1 VSSEEPRRRG
11 RRRSEESRLSILN
24 AAFDL
29 VADGGQEFT
38 IEGIAARAGVSK
50 QTIYR
55 WWPTKG
61 DVLLESLAA
70 RADAQISTSDHG
82 SYERDLVHF
91 LNQTFKLLRPRGVRR
106 ALRSLMA
113 EAQHNPDLL
122 LRFREGFL
130 ERRRAALFQIVS
142 RAEDRGDLPPTV
154 RGELIGDI
162 VFGVIWYRML
172 STERLLG
179 AADALVLADL
189 LTSAGDADPSRVA
202 APVT

>member
-11 RRRSEESRLSILN
+11 RRRSEESRRAILT

-29 VADGGQEFT
+29 VAEEGQDFT

-61 DVLLESLAA
+61 DILLETLATQA
-70 RADAQISTSDHG
+70 EVQISTSDQG
-82 SYERDLVHF
+82 SYAQDLLHF
-91 LNQTFKLLRPRGVRR
+91 LNQTVKILRPHGVRS

-113 EAQHNPDLL
+113 EAQQNPELL
-122 LRFREGFL
+122 QRFRTGFL
-130 ERRRAALFQIVS
+130 ERRRAALLQIVS
-142 RAEDRGDLPPTV
+142 RAEIRGDLPPRV
-154 RGELIGDI
+154 HGELIGDI

-172 STERLLG
+172 ATERLLDS
-179 AADALVLADL
+179 ADAQSLADL
-189 LTSAGDADPSRVA
+189 LASHG
-202 APVT
+202 

>member
-1 VSSEEPRRRG
+1 MA
-11 RRRSEESRLSILN
+11 ILN

-29 VADGGQEFT
+29 VAEEGQEFT
-38 IEGIAARAGVSK
+38 IEGIAARAGASK
-50 QTIYR
+50 QTVYR

-70 RADAQISTSDHG
+70 RAEAQISTSDRG
-82 SYERDLVHF
+82 SYEQDLLHF

-113 EAQHNPDLL
+113 EAQQNPELL

-130 ERRRAALFQIVS
+130 ERRRAALAQLVS
-142 RAEDRGDLPPTV
+142 RAEGRGDLPPTV
-154 RGELIGDI
+154 SGELIGDI

-179 AADALVLADL
+179 ISDARSLVDL
-189 LTSAGDADPSRVA
+189 LASNG
-202 APVT
+202 

>member
-1 VSSEEPRRRG
+1 MSSEEPRRRG
-11 RRRSEESRLSILN
+11 RRRSEESRRAILA

-29 VADGGQEFT
+29 VAAEGQDFT

-61 DVLLESLAA
+61 DILLESLAA
-70 RADAQISTSDHG
+70 QADAQISVSDHG
-82 SYERDLVHF
+82 SYQEDLLQF
-91 LNQTFKLLRPRGVRR
+91 LNQTFKLLRPHGVRS

-113 EAQHNPDLL
+113 EAQQNPDLL

-130 ERRRAALFQIVS
+130 ERRRAALFQIIS
-142 RAEDRGDLPPTV
+142 RAESRGDLPPEV
-154 RGELIGDI
+154 RGGLIGDI

-172 STERLLG
+172 ATEQLLSSVEARSLAHLLASTTRRP
-179 AADALVLADL
+179 AD
-189 LTSAGDADPSRVA
+189 RR
-202 APVT
+202 